1 VDINENTASHNSAG
15 RVARLGDRAFAAI
28 LDLFIPMPLL
38 FTIGTLEA
46 ICARAVTDDGS
57 YSLTGGPALLA
68 MTLMFLVWMSYVV
81 VAEYRFDGTPGKHIM
96 GIAARTDDRRPLT
109 LLQALAR
116 NLARV
121 VDAIGLYLVG
131 FLFALSSTR
140 SQRIG
145 DRLANTVVFE
155 LDKSDRVMGI
165 LCGIAVFVVGI
176 FANML
181 ALHLAAART

>member
-1 VDINENTASHNSAG
+1 
-15 RVARLGDRAFAAI
+15 
-28 LDLFIPMPLL
+28 MPLL

-46 ICARAVTDDGS
+46 IWIRAVTDDGS
-57 YSLTGGPALLA
+57 YSVTGGPALLS
-68 MTLMFLVWMSYVV
+68 MTLMFLVWMSYAV
-81 VAEYRFDGTPGKHIM
+81 VAEYRFDGTLGKHIM
-96 GIAARTDDRRPLT
+96 GIATRTDDRRPIT
-109 LLQALAR
+109 LFQSLVR
-116 NLARV
+116 NVARV
-121 VDAIGLYLVG
+121 VDAIGLYLIG
-131 FLFALSSTR
+131 FLVALSSTR